1 MIDCVL
7 LGFKSSKLSY
17 RLKKNFLQLFRANRH
32 FVLFSNQPTTKT
44 AKPDWLAQVL
54 PSVLSIKNDDW
65 RIVALIR
72 LPYIH
77 AFLFEFYEGPG
88 LAFIAYPA
96 ALAEL
101 PVPQVWAVM
110 FFFMLIMLGLDSQVI
125 ILSRCKLSNTHFV
138 VVVYNS
144 FESCQ
149 ILTVCFSLYLICFCF
164 SDFWKLG
171 FHWTQSNPY

>member
-1 MIDCVL
+1 MLC
-7 LGFKSSKLSY
+7 Y
-17 RLKKNFLQLFRANRH
+17 
-32 FVLFSNQPTTKT
+32 
-44 AKPDWLAQVL
+44 
-54 PSVLSIKNDDW
+54 
-65 RIVALIR
+65 LI
-72 LPYIH
+72 
-77 AFLFEFYEGPG
+77 FEFYEGPG

-164 SDFWKLG
+164 SDF
-171 FHWTQSNPY
+171 